1 MTVLSEGAQLGGV
14 GQLVSLALAKVSPR
28 GISVALEPQLN

>member
-1 MTVLSEGAQLGGV
+1 MGGV
-14 GQLVSLALAKVSPR
+14 GQLVSLALAKVPPR

>member
-1 MTVLSEGAQLGGV
+1 MGGV